1 MSMLMDRAHEAIAQ
15 IDEDERHLAQLL
27 EDIERKQQ
35 EREAHRERTLI
46 LEQVRAF
53 IQKFAVMTRQVIV
66 AGLEEIV
73 TTCLQ
78 IAFDERY
85 SFRIEVDTSRN
96 ETGVEFIVL
105 KQTTDGLIELPPT
118 DNMGGGVIDVVAIA
132 LSFGLLKVMENPP
145 DGPILYDEPAK
156 MISGDRVL
164 PIARII
170 QELRPLFGRQV
181 ILVTHHDLI
190 ADSLDRSYRVSQE
203 DGVVKVVLER
213 E

>member
-1 MSMLMDRAHEAIAQ
+1 MNLLLERAHQAIDQ
-15 IDEDERHLAQLL
+15 IEEDEHRLTELL
-27 EDIERKQQ
+27 HEIEQRQR
-35 EREAHRERTLI
+35 EREAHRNRTRV

-105 KQTTDGLIELPPT
+105 KQTEDGVIELPPT

-181 ILVTHHDLI
+181 ILVTHHDII
-190 ADSLDRSYRVSQE
+190 ADSLDRSYRVTQK
-203 DGVVKVVLER
+203 DGIVKVVLEN